1 MGHYINTENNVQIY
15 AEDIGEG
22 QPVIFLHG
30 WPLNHGMF
38 EYQMNELPKHEFRFI
53 GIDLR
58 GYGKSDRPFNGYDY
72 DTMADDLHE
81 VIQKLDLKDAVL
93 AGFSMGGPIALRY
106 MSRYDGDRI
115 SKLLLLSPAAPIF
128 TKRDDYPFG
137 MEKEEVDTLI
147 DQLKKDR
154 PHAIAS
160 FGEKFFEK
168 EPSEEFQQWFLNMAI
183 SSSSY
188 GTIHSAIALRDED
201 LRNELSGIAAP
212 ITILHG
218 KKDQICPYDFSVQL
232 ADQLP
237 NAKLVPFE
245 ESGHGVFHDEPE
257 KYKKQI
263 LEFLQSSSLE

>member
-93 AGFSMGGPIALRY
+93 AGF
-106 MSRYDGDRI
+106 
-115 SKLLLLSPAAPIF
+115 
-128 TKRDDYPFG
+128 
-137 MEKEEVDTLI
+137 
-147 DQLKKDR
+147 
-154 PHAIAS
+154 
-160 FGEKFFEK
+160 
-168 EPSEEFQQWFLNMAI
+168 
-183 SSSSY
+183 
-188 GTIHSAIALRDED
+188 
-201 LRNELSGIAAP
+201 
-212 ITILHG
+212 
-218 KKDQICPYDFSVQL
+218 
-232 ADQLP
+232 
-237 NAKLVPFE
+237 
-245 ESGHGVFHDEPE
+245 
-257 KYKKQI
+257 
-263 LEFLQSSSLE
+263 